1 MVVIAVSQSRLS
13 SGCCARLACNH
24 QDGEIMSSKVITRA
38 NVVAQALRVCS
49 AIIAVLG
56 VIGSALIPFDTAS
69 TIGGGGFPE
78 FLVLL
83 LFLAVAVLLL
93 LTCASVLELLSI
105 GHREL
110 VPEGMH
116 LRPTNQT
123 PPNSAASQRTSPTS
137 YACPSCS
144 ATVQLS
150 KSSQS
155 AANADA
161 WLCPEC
167 SSAHTW
173 KIWVKNKVESPL
185 EQVANYICPKC
196 GDSVFQDEST
206 STFAQRSL
214 GRWECPSCKR
224 TTDRTVWKQSRT
236 K

>member
-1 MVVIAVSQSRLS
+1 
-13 SGCCARLACNH
+13 
-24 QDGEIMSSKVITRA
+24 MSSEVIMRA
-38 NVVAQALRVCS
+38 NVVARALRVCS

-56 VIGSALIPFDTAS
+56 VIGSALVSFKVPRNGKS
-69 TIGGGGFPE
+69 TIEGGGGPE
-78 FLVLL
+78 FLILL
-83 LFLAVAVLLL
+83 LFIAVAVLLL

-105 GHREL
+105 GHREP
-110 VPEGMH
+110 VHEGMH

-123 PPNSAASQRTSPTS
+123 PPNSAVSERTNPAS

-155 AANADA
+155 AVNADA

-173 KIWVKNKVESPL
+173 KVWVKNKVESPL
-185 EQVANYICPKC
+185 GLAANYICPKC
-196 GDSVFQDEST
+196 GESVFQDEGAST
-206 STFAQRSL
+206 LAQRAL

-224 TTDRTVWKQSRT
+224 TTDRAVWKQSRA